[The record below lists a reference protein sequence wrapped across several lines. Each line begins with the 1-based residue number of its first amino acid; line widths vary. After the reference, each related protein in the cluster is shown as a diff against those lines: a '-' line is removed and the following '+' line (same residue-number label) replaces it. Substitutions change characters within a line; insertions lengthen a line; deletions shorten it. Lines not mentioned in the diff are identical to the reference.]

1 MEKYYK
7 NTDILVSDIREY
19 GAEGNIRI
27 EVRKYIF
34 FWNKW
39 QLCLRPQTF
48 FIYSERIGVTK
59 LQNGVKYI
67 LRGIQDMIT
76 EDLDLI
82 SLIQAKLFKISKP
95 RKIWFPFFLSFF
107 AKV

>member
-34 FWNKW
+34 FWNK
-39 QLCLRPQTF
+39 
-48 FIYSERIGVTK
+48 
-59 LQNGVKYI
+59 
-67 LRGIQDMIT
+67 
-76 EDLDLI
+76 
-82 SLIQAKLFKISKP
+82 
-95 RKIWFPFFLSFF
+95 
-107 AKV
+107 